1 MTSPARAAA
10 AEQFIVHATSDWSR
24 QQLEW
29 SGVAAAKK
37 VVGRFQ
43 PLTWVHEQSTYSAV
57 HRWRYALVE
66 ETAGFSFLWDEGGHL
81 GACGNWCLG
90 PQIEAVF
97 NRGEALAEAIQQAQ
111 RTNYVF

>member
-10 AEQFIVHATSDWSR
+10 AEQSIVHATSDWSR

-29 SGVAAAKK
+29 SEVAAAKK

-43 PLTWVHEQSTYSAV
+43 SLAGVHEQSTYSAA
-57 HRWRYALVE
+57 RGWRYELVE
-66 ETAGFSFLWDEGGHL
+66 ETAGVSFLRDEGGHL

-90 PQIEAVF
+90 PQIEAAF
-97 NRGEALAEAIQQAQ
+97 DRGEALAEAIQQAQ
-111 RTNYVF
+111 GTNYVF